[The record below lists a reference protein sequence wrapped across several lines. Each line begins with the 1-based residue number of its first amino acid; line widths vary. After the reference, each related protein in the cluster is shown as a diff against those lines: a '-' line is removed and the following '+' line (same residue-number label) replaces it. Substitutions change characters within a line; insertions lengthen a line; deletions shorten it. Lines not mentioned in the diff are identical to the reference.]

1 MAEIFLSYRRQ
12 DSQSATG
19 RLADSLEAWFGPERV
34 FRDHESIVA
43 GEDFADAIRR
53 AIDGSTVVL
62 VMIGPRWV
70 DAADAQGK
78 RRLDAVD
85 DFVRLEIESALEA
98 GVPLVPVLVEGAVMP
113 GAHQVP
119 ASLAAFT
126 RCQAIEL
133 SELRWR
139 YDAQQLCQA
148 LQARFAIEA
157 LTPTSPGPASPA
169 AEAGWM
175 HAAARLAIDV
185 LDLATHPTR
194 LVLRRQTGKAS
205 DHIRAFLFLIAS
217 LAAGNLVVLLSY
229 SVPPPAPRS
238 AFDELSHLAAL
249 VSSGVLL
256 GIFAITLLLIVMA
269 VAWRLARTRVEFRQ
283 LSLVFAYIASG
294 LWLGLCFGA
303 FVFGQGLQFSDDT
316 AFGRVVLNLWPARDL
331 LPLATPWAE
340 RVAAAERE
348 IAPVL
353 ATGPVKVALLLAT
366 GVWLATG
373 AWLIVAW
380 QAFSLSFRVSR
391 WRALGA
397 TTIWLT
403 LLVGAGLL
411 IAHTV
416 DAPARPT
423 PTETPAMPTLRVE
436 LFEGRTPQQKR
447 DLAREL
453 TEACVRVLG
462 GNGDGVDVVFYDIA
476 RSDWATGGKLWS
488 DKAPPP
494 AST

>member
-62 VMIGPRWV
+62 VVIGPRWA
-70 DAADAQGK
+70 DATDAQGR
-78 RRLDAVD
+78 RRLDAAD
-85 DFVRLEIESALEA
+85 DFVRLEIECALDA

-126 RCQAIEL
+126 RCQAMEL

-157 LTPTSPGPASPA
+157 LTQPAGPAGPA
-169 AEAGWM
+169 AGRDLM

-205 DHIRAFLFLIAS
+205 DHIRAFLFLTSS
-217 LAAGNLVVLLSY
+217 LALGNLVVLLSF
-229 SVPPPAPRS
+229 SVPPPAPRT
-238 AFDELSHLAAL
+238 ALGELSHLAAL
-249 VSSGVLL
+249 ASSGVLL
-256 GIFAITLLLIVMA
+256 GIFTVTLLLIVMA

-331 LPLATPWAE
+331 LPLATPWAD

-366 GVWLATG
+366 GIWLATG
-373 AWLIVAW
+373 GWLLVAW
-380 QAFSLSFRVSR
+380 QSFSLSFRVSR
-391 WRALGA
+391 WRALAA
-397 TTIWLT
+397 TTIWLA

-411 IAHTV
+411 IARTV
-416 DAPARPT
+416 DAQARPT
-423 PTETPAMPTLRVE
+423 PTETPAMPTLHVE

-462 GNGDGVDVVFYDIA
+462 GSGDSVDVIFHDVA
-476 RSDWATGGKLWS
+476 RSNWATGGTLWS

-494 AST
+494 VST